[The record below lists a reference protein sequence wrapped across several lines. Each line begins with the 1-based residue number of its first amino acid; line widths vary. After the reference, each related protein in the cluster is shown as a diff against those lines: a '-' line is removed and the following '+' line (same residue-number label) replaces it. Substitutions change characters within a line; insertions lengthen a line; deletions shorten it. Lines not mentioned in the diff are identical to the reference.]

1 MRNRKGKRPPP
12 PGARAARAHTPVNL
26 TRGRDVS
33 SFNIIRPTN
42 GFTMQEEA
50 RNTISHTSLSSHGGI
65 LRQRPVM
72 FVSAGFV
79 EPLKDFKSEP
89 AREKTVE
96 ELADGDRGVSRGDSG
111 SKAAVEPNLQA
122 AITTE
127 VTLKVEKLSF
137 TNPSPGGMVSSDLKL
152 DNRVQGTVSSELF
165 FFDLNRDKNTNRVE
179 SPPIN
184 IPSPRSMSENSDSSE
199 EIILFK
205 GRSCNLPVKPDK
217 TADCPGP
224 HGKQPQAVGETE
236 LGTRMIETVAAQ
248 LYVNPDL
255 SPKLGERS
263 LKHHHDGVGVG
274 TDPNDDDEDAILADY
289 IANMAANSED
299 DFILHALNSQRELSG
314 YHDVFGVESAH
325 GDGLQLTGLSAKT
338 DEGEEGETP
347 DSGLSDVEAPGSESE
362 QETDSELDDETLARL
377 LDKQERMGISTAQLI
392 LFSDSYAITG
402 SGSKDRPSR
411 GPRNSRLSHTNASSF
426 AEAFDDL
433 DLTDWNQPNI
443 RGQAKG
449 RRRKQPPAFNV
460 SDSEIETALKTA
472 WERDRERKKNRKM
485 EREELRAQGL
495 LGKKVNPDDLRV
507 KYQSG
512 MSLDEIKH
520 ELVVF
525 LLGPAE
531 TIQFPPMDK
540 EARKTLHEI
549 ANKFK
554 IKSQSTGKGDQRRPV
569 LYRTKRTVRYA
580 DSRME
585 DAMRHVDD
593 AALWVRRK
601 YFHRI
606 DGKGKSL
613 PRPPGGGGRS
623 GGSGKAATYRDGE
636 IAGASVPELGQENKG
651 RAMLEKMGWSK
662 GMGLGTVDNKGILE
676 PVVQVVKRSKAG
688 LG

>member
-26 TRGRDVS
+26 GRGRDVL
-33 SFNIIRPTN
+33 SFNVMRPAN

-50 RNTISHTSLSSHGGI
+50 RNTISHLSISSNGGS
-65 LRQRPVM
+65 LRQRPVI

-89 AREKTVE
+89 PREETLEKP
-96 ELADGDRGVSRGDSG
+96 ADGDRRVSSVDSG
-111 SKAAVEPNLQA
+111 SNAAVGGPNLQA
-122 AITTE
+122 TSTTE
-127 VTLKVEKLSF
+127 
-137 TNPSPGGMVSSDLKL
+137 GI
-152 DNRVQGTVSSELF
+152 VSSELF
-165 FFDLNRDKNTNRVE
+165 FFDLNGDKNTHRAE
-179 SPPIN
+179 YSHAE
-184 IPSPRSMSENSDSSE
+184 IPSPRSISEDSDSSE

-205 GRSCNLPVKPDK
+205 GRSGNPQVKTAQK
-217 TADCPGP
+217 ADCPGSR
-224 HGKQPQAVGETE
+224 GKQPEEIGEME
-236 LGTRMIETVAAQ
+236 CGTRMVEAVAAQ
-248 LYVNPDL
+248 LYVEP
-255 SPKLGERS
+255 SPK
-263 LKHHHDGVGVG
+263 HYHDGVGV
-274 TDPNDDDEDAILADY
+274 DSDSDDEDAILADY
-289 IANMAANSED
+289 IANMTANSED
-299 DFILHALNSQRELSG
+299 DLILHALNSQRELGGQRDAFSTG
-314 YHDVFGVESAH
+314 SAH
-325 GDGLQLTGLSAKT
+325 EDGLRQVGRSTKN
-338 DEGEEGETP
+338 DKGEESGTT
-347 DSGLSDVEAPGSESE
+347 DSGLSEAEVPGPESE

-377 LDKQERMGISTAQLI
+377 LDKQERLGISTAELI
-392 LFSDSYAITG
+392 LFSDSYVKTG
-402 SGSKDRPSR
+402 SGNKHKPAR
-411 GPRNSRLSHTNASSF
+411 GPKNGLLSHANASSF

-433 DLTDWNQPNI
+433 DLTDWNQPK
-443 RGQAKG
+443 GKG
-449 RRRKQPPAFNV
+449 RRRTQPPAFNV

-585 DAMRHVDD
+585 EAMRHVDD

-613 PRPPGGGGRS
+613 PRAPGGGGRS
-623 GGSGKAATYRDGE
+623 GGGGGAATYRDGE